1 MKYHINK
8 EQYTELRQVYTPLI
22 PGSMNLTAEEK
33 IVDAYLTR
41 LKKKADVFYRDGNPY
56 GIIDWKDED
65 DIQNDLYEFCF
76 NLPKG
81 SDLHVHDN
89 TMIPIDLLLDILVK
103 NTRISLDKDTFGFL
117 YTKKSDRKDNT
128 LDRCHKRMPR
138 QATGQ
143 ALKKYLLRPEIFTM
157 IWI

>member
-41 LKKKADVFYRDGNPY
+41 LKKKADVLYRDGNPY

-89 TMIPIDLLLDILVK
+89 TMIPIDLLLDILIGWK
-103 NTRISLDKDTFGFL
+103 
-117 YTKKSDRKDNT
+117 
-128 LDRCHKRMPR
+128 
-138 QATGQ
+138 
-143 ALKKYLLRPEIFTM
+143 
-157 IWI
+157 